1 MVVSRGNDRVP
12 LTDIS
17 RFYSEP
23 LCVIMEMTTFDQFSA
38 YKIHVELIWP
48 FFIVLIV
55 TSYGVGRVFV
65 YFGK

>member
-23 LCVIMEMTTFDQFSA
+23 LRVIMKMTTSDEFSA
-38 YKIHVELIWP
+38 YKTHIELTWP
-48 FFIVLIV
+48 F
-55 TSYGVGRVFV
+55 YFV
-65 YFGK
+65 NSHLLWSR